1 MPVELF
7 RRARSV
13 YNDGHAVAAA
23 PAYQVV
29 WVDPETSDKEI
40 FSLEAE

>member
-1 MPVELF
+1 MSVELF

-13 YNDGHAVAAA
+13 HNDGHANAAA

-40 FSLEAE
+40 LSLEAK